1 MTVIF
6 AFRVLS
12 SFQSFPVMQDPTSQ
26 TNDTPSGD
34 NSKNPFQ
41 LDLNSIRSR
50 KKTPGR
56 GFSPQIEDKAPPV
69 SHPDV
74 DSPQENHAIRQ
85 AKNTET
91 KEIVPLKER
100 SQQRETAV
108 SSKTGNSDKSLD
120 EITASPIT
128 FRLLM
133 ICAVLGATLVIA
145 YWYTLVDLVKTW
157 NEVTDYHHG
166 FFVIPLVIYFLWNRR
181 GTIPRNIST
190 TDRVAGVVL
199 GFTLLGLCVL
209 CRHQFM
215 IYSMVSLD
223 AWTILLWIFGVTLI
237 FFGFR
242 TFLWAA
248 PSLLFLAFMFAWPDS
263 IEIMFR
269 RHLQGIAASMSAT
282 ILWLIG
288 EHAISINNTIWL
300 DSIQLD
306 VAAVCSGIRILVSV
320 IAAAYAVSLL
330 MKRPWWQN
338 TLMFC
343 LAIPVALVIN
353 AFRIVTTGLLIKY
366 ASGMVESF
374 GFNKPVAVVCDE
386 IAGNIML
393 VLAFFTFILIVY
405 YIGKVFERVV
415 PEGNES

>member
-1 MTVIF
+1 
-6 AFRVLS
+6 
-12 SFQSFPVMQDPTSQ
+12 MQDPTSQ
-26 TNDTPSGD
+26 TNDPPSGD

-50 KKTPGR
+50 KKNPAHEA
-56 GFSPQIEDKAPPV
+56 SPPIEEKVAPV

-74 DSPQENHAIRQ
+74 DSPQESKVIREV
-85 AKNTET
+85 KNPET
-91 KEIVPLKER
+91 KENVPLKEK
-100 SQQRETAV
+100 SQKRETTV
-108 SSKTGNSDKSLD
+108 SSKTGNSDESLD
-120 EITASPIT
+120 EIAVPSIT

-133 ICAVLGATLVIA
+133 ICAVLGATLVVA
-145 YWYTLVDLVKTW
+145 YWHTLVDLVKTW
-157 NEVTDYHHG
+157 YEVTDYHHG

-190 TDRVAGVVL
+190 TDRVAGVVF
-199 GFTLLGLCVL
+199 GFTLLGLCII

-223 AWTILLWIFGVTLI
+223 AWTILLWVFGVTLI

-242 TFLWAA
+242 TFIWAV
-248 PSLLFLAFMFAWPDS
+248 PSLLFLAFMFVWPDS
-263 IEIMFR
+263 IEVLFR
-269 RHLQGIAASMSAT
+269 RHLQGIAASLSAT

-306 VAAVCSGIRILVSV
+306 VAAACSGIRILVSV

-330 MKRPWWQN
+330 MQRPWWQN

-343 LAIPVALVIN
+343 LVIPVALLVN

-366 ASGMVESF
+366 ASGWVESF
-374 GFNKPVAVVCDE
+374 GFEKPVAVVCDE

-405 YIGKVFERVV
+405 YIGKVFERVT